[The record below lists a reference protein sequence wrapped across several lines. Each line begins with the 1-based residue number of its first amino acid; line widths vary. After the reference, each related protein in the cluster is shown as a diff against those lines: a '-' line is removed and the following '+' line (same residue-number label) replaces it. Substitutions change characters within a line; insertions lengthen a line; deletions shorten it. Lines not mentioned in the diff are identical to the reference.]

1 MFLINSNVQEI
12 RICEN
17 WILIGLKD
25 PQDLDI
31 EQGKEKDL
39 DAMESGH
46 RDFSS
51 VQRDLCLTRA
61 WKHSVAVKSKLLWV
75 NVFSP
80 QCLENLNMNS
90 KFLPFFHLQ
99 SGCCDTGERQVL
111 ITKSDQ
117 TLEICLN

>member
-12 RICEN
+12 HICEN

-39 DAMESGH
+39 NAMESGH

-51 VQRDLCLTRA
+51 VQHDLCLT
-61 WKHSVAVKSKLLWV
+61 
-75 NVFSP
+75 P
-80 QCLENLNMNS
+80 CLEAFSSS
-90 KFLPFFHLQ
+90 KVKTIMGKCLFTPVFRKLKHEFKVFAFFHLQ

-111 ITKSDQ
+111 ITKSDK